1 MLQILQHI
9 LQYQLFHYWLSIDSQ
24 FPTSNF
30 AYKKDTKA
38 MKQIITSLG
47 FIIKPLE
54 NNLPFSTVSFFFIWC
69 NNSVCHAFHKKPS
82 GSYHLSVSQIQ
93 THPSSFYS
101 SLSESTPDTNS
112 DPNLVPDLQRVAV
125 LRPSPP
131 LLASKCQAR
140 SIKQRSGLWEEV
152 KLCLTLRVCWQTM
165 TVSRVDRFR
174 LPPLHARPT
183 NQPGLG
189 RRIKTSS
196 SMMAV

>member
-112 DPNLVPDLQRVAV
+112 DPKSGARSAAGGSFASFSPSTGLQVPGKINQAA
-125 LRPSPP
+125 LRPLRGSEVVFDSEG
-131 LLASKCQAR
+131 LLADNDSKQSGQVQAASTPR
-140 SIKQRSGLWEEV
+140 
-152 KLCLTLRVCWQTM
+152 T
-165 TVSRVDRFR
+165 
-174 LPPLHARPT
+174 T
-183 NQPGLG
+183 NQP
-189 RRIKTSS
+189 TWTWQEN
-196 SMMAV
+196 